1 MRLFPIA
8 AALTLA
14 ACGTAQSTQYFVLP
28 DSRYIRPATQG
39 GETAIEVRLAEP
51 LKRGGLV
58 YQTDPYRLNTA
69 QNHVWADTLDDMLE
83 AALSNAFNRLDSTR
97 TFVPASRSG
106 STEKWTVYIDA
117 FQGSYTGK
125 TLISGYA
132 VLPDGTNRP
141 FHIETEQQGD
151 GYAAMTAAL
160 EQGLKQA
167 AQQMVE

>member
-8 AALTLA
+8 VALLLA
-14 ACGTAQSTQYFVLP
+14 ACGTAQSTQYFILS
-28 DSRYIRPATQG
+28 DSRYLPPERRVA
-39 GETAIEVRLAEP
+39 ETAVKVRLAEP

-83 AALSNAFNRLDSTR
+83 AALSNAFNRLDSAR
-97 TFVPASRSG
+97 IFVPASRSG

>member
-8 AALTLA
+8 AALSLA
-14 ACGTAQSTQYFVLP
+14 ACGTVQSTQYFVLP

-39 GETAIEVRLAEP
+39 GETAVEVRLAEP

-97 TFVPASRSG
+97 IFIPASRSG
-106 STEKWTVYIDA
+106 STEK
-117 FQGSYTGK
+117 
-125 TLISGYA
+125 
-132 VLPDGTNRP
+132 
-141 FHIETEQQGD
+141 
-151 GYAAMTAAL
+151 
-160 EQGLKQA
+160 
-167 AQQMVE
+167 

>member
-14 ACGTAQSTQYFVLP
+14 ACGTVQNTQYFVLP

-39 GETAIEVRLAEP
+39 GETAVEVRLAEP

-58 YQTDPYRLNTA
+58 YQTDPYRLHTA
-69 QNHVWADTLDDMLE
+69 QNHVWASSLDDMLE
-83 AALSNAFNRLDSTR
+83 AALSNAFNRLNTKR
-97 TFVPASRSG
+97 VFIPASRNGQS
-106 STEKWTVYIDA
+106 EKWTVYIDT

-125 TLISGYA
+125 TIVGGYA
-132 VLPDGTNRP
+132 VFPDGTVRS
-141 FHIETEQQGD
+141 FHTETEQQGD

>member
-14 ACGTAQSTQYFVLP
+14 ACGTVQSTQYFVLP

-39 GETAIEVRLAEP
+39 GETAVEVRLAEP

-58 YQTDPYRLNTA
+58 YQTDPYRINTA

-106 STEKWTVYIDA
+106 STDKWTVYIDA

-141 FHIETEQQGD
+141 FHIETEQQG
-151 GYAAMTAAL
+151 ATATPP
-160 EQGLKQA
+160 
-167 AQQMVE
+167 

>member
-8 AALTLA
+8 AALSLA
-14 ACGTAQSTQYFVLP
+14 ACGTVQSTQYFVLP

-39 GETAIEVRLAEP
+39 GETAVEVRLAEP
-51 LKRGGLV
+51 LKRGGQV

-97 TFVPASRSG
+97 IFIPASRSG

-141 FHIETEQQGD
+141 LP
-151 GYAAMTAAL
+151 YRNRTA
-160 EQGLKQA
+160 G
-167 AQQMVE
+167 